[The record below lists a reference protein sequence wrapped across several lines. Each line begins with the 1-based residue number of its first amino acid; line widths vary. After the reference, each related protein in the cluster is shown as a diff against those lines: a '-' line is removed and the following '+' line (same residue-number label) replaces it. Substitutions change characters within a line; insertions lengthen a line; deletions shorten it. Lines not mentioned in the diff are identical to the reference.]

1 MKAGKLFKLF
11 LIFTILAS
19 FSSCRTVRVVEQVPV
34 HVHDTLRLTQTLRDS
49 IYIDHFREVTKKN
62 DTIYVTDSIA
72 VVKHHFTTDTAYRYI
87 ERPVTV
93 AKIETVEV
101 EKPLRWWQKTLMYT
115 GVAAFVILLAAAAI
129 WWVRRRYT
137 CRSATSCPKAKTAWR
152 PRPAWSCRRS
162 RARGKLKIE
171 N

>member
-1 MKAGKLFKLF
+1 MKTGKFFKFF

-34 HVHDTLRLTQTLRDS
+34 LVHDTLRLSQTLHDS
-49 IYIDHFREVTKKN
+49 IYIDHFREVTQKN

-72 VVKHHFTTDTAYRYI
+72 VIKYSLKTDTAYRYI

-93 AKIETVEV
+93 THTEQVEV
-101 EKPLRWWQKTLMYT
+101 EKPLCWWQKTLMYT

-129 WWVRRRYT
+129 WWVRRRY
-137 CRSATSCPKAKTAWR
+137 K
-152 PRPAWSCRRS
+152 
-162 RARGKLKIE
+162 
-171 N
+171 

>member
-1 MKAGKLFKLF
+1 MKTGKFFKFF
-11 LIFTILAS
+11 LIFTILES
-19 FSSCRTVRVVEQVPV
+19 LVGCRTVRVVEQVPV

-49 IYIDHFREVTKKN
+49 VYIDHFREVTQKN

-72 VVKHHFTTDTAYRYI
+72 VIKYSLKTDTAYRYI

-93 AKIETVEV
+93 THTEQVEV

-162 RARGKLKIE
+162 RARGKIE

>member
-1 MKAGKLFKLF
+1 MKAGKLFKFF

-34 HVHDTLRLTQTLRDS
+34 LVHDTLRLSQTLHDS
-49 IYIDHFREVTKKN
+49 IYIDHFREITQKN

-72 VVKHHFTTDTAYRYI
+72 VIKYSLKTDTAYRYI

-93 AKIETVEV
+93 THTEQVEV

-115 GVAAFVILLAAAAI
+115 GVAALVILLAAAAI
-129 WWVRRRYT
+129 WWEYRLY
-137 CRSATSCPKAKTAWR
+137 K
-152 PRPAWSCRRS
+152 
-162 RARGKLKIE
+162 
-171 N
+171 